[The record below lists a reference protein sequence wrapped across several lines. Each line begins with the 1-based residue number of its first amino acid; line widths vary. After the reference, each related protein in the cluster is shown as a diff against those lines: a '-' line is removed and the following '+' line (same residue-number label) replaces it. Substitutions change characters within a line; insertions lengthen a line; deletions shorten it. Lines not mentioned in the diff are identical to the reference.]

1 MAIQEGGELAGSE
14 QLNFRML
21 TALDGGGWLP
31 FSVSLAGRPKLQ
43 AVGEVLMLLDLGC
56 SMMPIQ
62 TPLITCSPFLVLYS
76 IKQQNDT

>member
-1 MAIQEGGELAGSE
+1 VAIQEGGELAGSE

-62 TPLITCSPFLVLYS
+62 TLITCSPFLVLYS